1 VSLEAIR
8 GAEPLRVRLTAP
20 KPPLSI

>member
-1 VSLEAIR
+1 VSVEAIR